1 MAKILIVDDD
11 PDFVEITRLILTSG
25 GYQVVSAANA
35 KQALA
40 QVSSE
45 QPDLLLLDVMM
56 EGVLDGVHVAH
67 TLAEESRYKLPII
80 MISSISD
87 SSMAGM
93 FPSDEYLP
101 IDAWISKP
109 VQPKDLL
116 KRVARLIE
124 QPLN

>member
-67 TLAEESRYKLPII
+67 TLAEESSAKLPII